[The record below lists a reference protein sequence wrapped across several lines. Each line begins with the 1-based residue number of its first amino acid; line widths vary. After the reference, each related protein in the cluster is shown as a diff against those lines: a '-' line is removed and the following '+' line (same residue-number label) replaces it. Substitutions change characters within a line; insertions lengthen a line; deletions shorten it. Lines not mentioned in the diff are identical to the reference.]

1 MSAIEQ
7 RVRAEQLR
15 MLLKSP
21 VSIVGSA
28 ATVVFSALVLWGRID
43 QNLLL
48 AWAGIGLT
56 WLGIRGA
63 LWRWFRHDMA
73 DEASIVRWARPA
85 IGIMAVSGLLW
96 GLFGAAFYLPA
107 GEPEISAFMILVV
120 ASMLAGGAYMYASYL
135 PAYNAFI
142 ACCTVPIA
150 AAAFHHATPA
160 SMVFALMTLTYLAF
174 MLAMGRTMNAST
186 VKMIGLRF
194 ANVDLIGK
202 LRQAKESAEVAS
214 RIKSEFLATMS
225 HELRTPL
232 NAVLGFSEM
241 IRAGTSGPID
251 AKYQGYAADI
261 HASGEHLLALI
272 SDILDISKIE
282 SGRLELHEDRASIAE
297 LVSRCARVI
306 APRAE
311 ESGLSIIERVA
322 PDLPDAI
329 VDEVR
334 LKQALLNLLSNAVK
348 FTASGGHVEVSARE
362 TEDGAIEI
370 AVTDDGIGMRP
381 DQVPVA
387 LEPFRQ
393 LDSRLSRPYEGTG
406 LGLPLAKRLIELH
419 GGSLAI
425 ETALE
430 RGTRVTLRLPPDRVL
445 QREPAALSMSA
456 AD

>member
-28 ATVVFSALVLWGRID
+28 ATVVFSAVVLWGRID

-48 AWAGIGLT
+48 AWTGIGLT

-63 LWRWFRHDMA
+63 LWRRFRHDMA

-85 IGIMAVSGLLW
+85 IGIVAASGLLW

-120 ASMLAGGAYMYASYL
+120 ASMLAGGAYMYAAYL

-160 SMVFALMTLTYLAF
+160 SMVFALMTLTYLTF

-194 ANVDLIGK
+194 ANVDLVGK

-282 SGRLELHEDRASIAE
+282 SGRLELHEERASIAE
-297 LVSRCARVI
+297 LVSRCARLI

-311 ESGLSIIERVA
+311 ESGLSIVERVA

-329 VDEVR
+329 LDEVR

-348 FTASGGHVEVSARE
+348 FTPSGGHVEVSARE
-362 TEDGAIEI
+362 IDDGAIEI
-370 AVTDDGIGMRP
+370 AVADDGIGMRP

-419 GGSLAI
+419 GGSLAV

-445 QREPAALSMSA
+445 RREPAALSMSA

>member
-21 VSIVGSA
+21 VSFVGSA
-28 ATVVFSALVLWGRID
+28 LTVLFSTIVLWGRID
-43 QNLLL
+43 LGPLLGWTGVSL
-48 AWAGIGLT
+48 AW
-56 WLGIRGA
+56 LGFRGV
-63 LWRWFRHDMA
+63 LWAWFRRDMA
-73 DEASIVRWARPA
+73 AEALILRWARPTV
-85 IGIMAVSGLLW
+85 GIMAVSGLLW

-120 ASMLAGGAYMYASYL
+120 ASMLAGGAYMYAAYL

-150 AAAFHHATPA
+150 AAAFQHGTP
-160 SMVFALMTLTYLAF
+160 SSTVFGLMTLTYLAF
-174 MLAMGRTMNAST
+174 MVAMGRTMNAGT

-194 ANVDLIGK
+194 ANADLVGK
-202 LRQAKESAEVAS
+202 LRQAKETAEIAS
-214 RIKSEFLATMS
+214 RVKSEFLATMS

-241 IRAGTSGPID
+241 IREGASGPID
-251 AKYQGYAADI
+251 AKYRGYAADI

-282 SGRLELHEDRASIAE
+282 SGRLELHDDRTSLSEIVA
-297 LVSRCARVI
+297 RCVRLI

-311 ESGLSIIERVA
+311 EAGLAIVERLQ
-322 PDLPDAI
+322 PDLPDASA
-329 VDEVR
+329 DEVR

-348 FTASGGHVEVSARE
+348 FTPAGGHIKVSAQQ
-362 TEDGAIEI
+362 TEDGALEI
-370 AVTDDGIGMRP
+370 AVADDGIGMRP
-381 DQVPVA
+381 EEVPVA

-425 ETALE
+425 STVLE
-430 RGTRVTLRLPPDRVL
+430 RGTRVTLRLPPERVL
-445 QREPAALSMSA
+445 RREPAALGASA

>member
-21 VSIVGSA
+21 VSFVGSA
-28 ATVVFSALVLWGRID
+28 LTVLFSMLVLWGRID
-43 QNLLL
+43 PALLL
-48 AWAGIGLT
+48 GWASVSLA
-56 WLGIRGA
+56 WLGFRGV
-63 LWRWFRHDMA
+63 LWHWFRRDMA
-73 DEASIVRWARPA
+73 EEGLIGRWARPA
-85 IGIMAVSGLLW
+85 VGIVAVSGLLW

-120 ASMLAGGAYMYASYL
+120 ASMLAGGAYMYAAYL

-150 AAAFHHATPA
+150 AAAFQHATP
-160 SMVFALMTLTYLAF
+160 SSTVFGLMTLIYLAF
-174 MLAMGRTMNAST
+174 MLGMGRTMNAGT

-194 ANVDLIGK
+194 ANADLVGK
-202 LRQAKESAEVAS
+202 LRQAKQAAEIAS
-214 RIKSEFLATMS
+214 RVKSEFLATMS

-232 NAVLGFSEM
+232 NAVLGFAEM
-241 IRAGTSGPID
+241 IRAGTVGPID

-261 HASGEHLLALI
+261 HSSGEHLLALI

-282 SGRLELHEDRASIAE
+282 SGRLELHPEQVPLGE
-297 LVSRCARVI
+297 LVRRCLRLI
-306 APRAE
+306 APRAG
-311 ESGLSIIERVA
+311 ESGLTIVERLP
-322 PDLPDAI
+322 PDLPEAV

-348 FTASGGHVEVSARE
+348 FTPKGGQIEVSARD
-362 TEDGAIEI
+362 TEDGAIEL

-381 DQVPVA
+381 EEIPVA

-393 LDSRLSRPYEGTG
+393 LDSRLSRHFEGTG

-430 RGTRVTLRLPPDRVL
+430 RGTRVTLRLPPERVL
-445 QREPAALSMSA
+445 RRAPEALSATA

>member
-21 VSIVGSA
+21 VSFAGSA
-28 ATVVFSALVLWGRID
+28 LTVLFSMLVLWGRID
-43 QNLLL
+43 QVLLL
-48 AWAGIGLT
+48 GWAGISLA
-56 WLGIRGA
+56 WLGFRGV
-63 LWRWFRHDMA
+63 LWLRFRRDMA
-73 DEASIVRWARPA
+73 EDGLIVRWARPA
-85 IGIMAVSGLLW
+85 IGIVAVSGLLW
-96 GLFGAAFYLPA
+96 GVFGAAFYLPA

-120 ASMLAGGAYMYASYL
+120 ASMLAGGAYMYAAYL
-135 PAYNAFI
+135 PAYTAFI

-150 AAAFHHATPA
+150 AAAFRHATP
-160 SMVFALMTLTYLAF
+160 SSTVFGLMTLIYLAF
-174 MLAMGRTMNAST
+174 MLGMGRTMNAGT
-186 VKMIGLRF
+186 AKMIRLRF
-194 ANVDLIGK
+194 ANADLVGR
-202 LRQAKESAEVAS
+202 LRQAKETAEIAS
-214 RIKSEFLATMS
+214 RVKSEFLATMS

-232 NAVLGFSEM
+232 NAVLGFAEM
-241 IRAGTSGPID
+241 IRAGAVGPID

-261 HASGEHLLALI
+261 YSSGEHLLALI

-282 SGRLELHEDRASIAE
+282 SGRLELHAE
-297 LVSRCARVI
+297 EAPLGELIQRCLRLI

-311 ESGLSIIERVA
+311 ESGLTIAERL
-322 PDLPDAI
+322 PTDLPEAVVDA
-329 VDEVR
+329 VR
-334 LKQALLNLLSNAVK
+334 LKQALLNLLSNALK
-348 FTASGGHVEVSARE
+348 FTPSGGHIEVSARE

-370 AVTDDGIGMRP
+370 AVADDGIGMRP
-381 DQVPVA
+381 EEVPVA

-393 LDSRLSRPYEGTG
+393 LDSRLSRHFEGSG

-430 RGTRVTLRLPPDRVL
+430 QGTRVTLRLPPERVL
-445 QREPAALSMSA
+445 RRKPAALTATA

>member
-15 MLLKSP
+15 MLLRSP
-21 VSIVGSA
+21 VSFASSA
-28 ATVVFSALVLWGRID
+28 LSVVFSAIVLWGRID
-43 QNLLL
+43 LGLLL
-48 AWAGIGLT
+48 GWVGASLAWIGFRTVL
-56 WLGIRGA
+56 
-63 LWRWFRHDMA
+63 WFRFRRELT

-85 IGIMAVSGLLW
+85 VGIMAMSGLLW

-120 ASMLAGGAYMYASYL
+120 ASMLAGGAFVNAAYL

-142 ACCTVPIA
+142 TCCTLPIA
-150 AAAFHHATPA
+150 TAAFHHATPA

-174 MLAMGRTMNAST
+174 MLAMGRTMNGSI
-186 VKMIGLRF
+186 VKTIGLRF
-194 ANVDLIGK
+194 ANADLAAN
-202 LRQAKESAEVAS
+202 LRQAKEAAEVAS
-214 RIKSEFLATMS
+214 RVKSEFLATMS

-261 HASGEHLLALI
+261 HTSGEHLLALI

-282 SGRLELHEDRASIAE
+282 SGRLELHEERVSLSA
-297 LVSRCARVI
+297 LVARCARLI

-311 ESGLSIIERVA
+311 NGEIAIAERL
-322 PDLPDAI
+322 PSDLPDVI

-334 LKQALLNLLSNAVK
+334 IKQALLNLLSNAVK
-348 FTASGGHVEVSARE
+348 FTHTGGRVTVSAHE
-362 TEDGAIEI
+362 AADGSVEI
-370 AVTDDGIGMRP
+370 SVADDGIGMRP
-381 DQVPVA
+381 EDVPVA

-393 LDSRLSRPYEGTG
+393 VDSRLSRPYEGTG

-419 GGSLAI
+419 GGSLEI
-425 ETALE
+425 ETAPE
-430 RGTRVTLRLPPDRVL
+430 RGTCVTLRLPPERVIRR
-445 QREPAALSMSA
+445 QSPALHGAA

>member
-15 MLLKSP
+15 MLLRSP
-21 VSIVGSA
+21 VSVVGSA
-28 ATVVFSALVLWGRID
+28 LTVAFSAAVLWEQID
-43 QNLLL
+43 RGLLL
-48 AWAGIGLT
+48 GWTVASLA
-56 WLGIRGA
+56 WLGFRA
-63 LWRWFRHDMA
+63 LLGLRFRAQMA
-73 DEASIVRWARPA
+73 DDALIGRWARPA
-85 IGIMAVSGLLW
+85 VVIMAVSGLLW

-120 ASMLAGGAYMYASYL
+120 ASMLAGGAFMYAAYP
-135 PAYNAFI
+135 PAYNAFLV
-142 ACCTVPIA
+142 CCTVPIA
-150 AAAFHHATPA
+150 LAALQHATR
-160 SMVFALMTLTYLAF
+160 SSIVFALMTLTYLVF
-174 MLAMGRTMNAST
+174 MLAMGRTMSASI

-194 ANVDLIGK
+194 ANADLIGK
-202 LRQAKESAEVAS
+202 LRQAKEAAEIAS
-214 RIKSEFLATMS
+214 RVKSEFLATMS

-241 IRAGTSGPID
+241 IREGAVGPID

-261 HASGEHLLALI
+261 HSSGEHLLALI

-282 SGRLELHEDRASIAE
+282 SGRLELREEQTPIGE
-297 LVSRCARVI
+297 LIRRCLRLI
-306 APRAE
+306 SPRAE
-311 ESGLSIIERVA
+311 ESGLAIVEFLPS
-322 PDLPDAI
+322 DLPDAI

-348 FTASGGHVEVSARE
+348 FTPKGGHIEVSARE
-362 TEDGAIEI
+362 TDDGGIEI
-370 AVTDDGIGMRP
+370 AVADDGIGMRP
-381 DQVPVA
+381 EEVPVA

-393 LDSRLSRPYEGTG
+393 LDSRLNRHFEGTG
-406 LGLPLAKRLIELH
+406 LGLPLAKRLIEAH

-430 RGTRVTLRLPPDRVL
+430 HGTRVTLRLPVERIRRRAPS
-445 QREPAALSMSA
+445 ALNATA

>member
-15 MLLKSP
+15 MLLRSP
-21 VSIVGSA
+21 VSIAGSA
-28 ATVVFSALVLWGRID
+28 LTVAFSAVVLWDRID
-43 QNLLL
+43 RRLLL
-48 AWAGIGLT
+48 AWTGVSLA
-56 WLGIRGA
+56 WLGFRA
-63 LWRWFRHDMA
+63 VLWLWFRRDMVGDA
-73 DEASIVRWARPA
+73 LIARWARPA

-120 ASMLAGGAYMYASYL
+120 ASMLAGGAFMYAAYL
-135 PAYNAFI
+135 PAYTAFL
-142 ACCTVPIA
+142 ACCTLPIA
-150 AAAFHHATPA
+150 VAAFQHATRS
-160 SMVFALMTLTYLAF
+160 SMVFALMTLTYLVF
-174 MLAMGRTMNAST
+174 MLAMGRTMNASI

-194 ANVDLIGK
+194 ANADLVGK
-202 LRQAKESAEVAS
+202 LRQAKETAEIAS
-214 RIKSEFLATMS
+214 RVKSEFLATMS

-241 IRAGTSGPID
+241 IREGAVGPID
-251 AKYQGYAADI
+251 ARYQGYAADI
-261 HASGEHLLALI
+261 HSSGEHLLALI
-272 SDILDISKIE
+272 SDILDISKVE
-282 SGRLELHEDRASIAE
+282 SGRLELHEEQTPLGE
-297 LVSRCARVI
+297 LIQRCLRLI

-311 ESGLSIIERVA
+311 ESRLAIVERLP
-322 PDLPDAI
+322 PDLPDAT
-329 VDEVR
+329 VDVVR

-348 FTASGGHVEVSARE
+348 FTPKGGHIEVSARE

-370 AVTDDGIGMRP
+370 AVADDGIGMRP
-381 DQVPVA
+381 EEVPVA

-393 LDSRLSRPYEGTG
+393 LDSRLSRHFEGTG

-419 GGSLAI
+419 GGGLEI

-430 RGTRVTLRLPPDRVL
+430 RGTRVTLRLPPRRVV
-445 QREPAALSMSA
+445 RSESALSASA

>member
-28 ATVVFSALVLWGRID
+28 ATIVFSAMVLWGRIEQD
-43 QNLLL
+43 LLL
-48 AWAGIGLT
+48 AWAGVGLI
-56 WLGIRGA
+56 WLGIRTA
-63 LWRWFRHDMA
+63 LWRRFRRDMVN
-73 DEASIVRWARPA
+73 EALIVRWARPA

-96 GLFGAAFYLPA
+96 GVFGAAFYLPA

-120 ASMLAGGAYMYASYL
+120 ASMLAGGAFMYAAYL

-150 AAAFHHATPA
+150 VAAFQHATPA
-160 SMVFALMTLTYLAF
+160 SMVFAMMTLTYLAF
-174 MLAMGRTMNAST
+174 MLAMGRTMNGTT

-194 ANVDLIGK
+194 ANVDLVGK
-202 LRQAKESAEVAS
+202 LRQAKQSAEVAS
-214 RIKSEFLATMS
+214 RVKSEFLATMS

-232 NAVLGFSEM
+232 NAVLGFAEM
-241 IRAGTSGPID
+241 IHAGTSGPID
-251 AKYQGYAADI
+251 AKYRAYAADI

-272 SDILDISKIE
+272 SDILDISKVE
-282 SGRLELHEDRASIAE
+282 SGRLELHDEYTSLSE
-297 LVSRCARVI
+297 LVTRCVRLI

-311 ESGLSIIERVA
+311 EGGLAIIERVS
-322 PDLPDAI
+322 PDLPAAS

-348 FTASGGHVEVSARE
+348 FTPSGGHIEVSACE
-362 TEDGAIEI
+362 TDDGAIEI

-381 DQVPVA
+381 EDVPVA

-393 LDSRLSRPYEGTG
+393 IDSRLTRPYEGTG

-430 RGTRVTLRLPPDRVL
+430 RGTRVALRLPRDRVAP
-445 QREPAALSMSA
+445 RAPALSASA